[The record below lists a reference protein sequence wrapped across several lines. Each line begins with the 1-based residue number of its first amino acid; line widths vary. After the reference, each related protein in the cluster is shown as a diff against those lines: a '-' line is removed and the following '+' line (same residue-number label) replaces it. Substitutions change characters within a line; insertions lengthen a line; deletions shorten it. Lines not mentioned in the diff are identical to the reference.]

1 MDRESRREE
10 PEPAAAPRRTVLVTG
25 GNRGIG
31 LAVAR
36 RLAEEGHRVGVT
48 YRERPPEGLC
58 AVRCDVSCPGSVD
71 EAFTEVERRLGPV
84 EVLVANAGITRDAPV
99 TLMTEEQFGQVLDT
113 NLTGAYRCVRR
124 AVPGMRR
131 GRWGRIVLIGSQ
143 AGQSGSAGQTNYA
156 ASKAGLV
163 GMARSLA
170 RELGR
175 RGITVNT
182 VAPGLIDTDMTA
194 GLAPRHKDAH
204 LASCPVPRIGAAHEV
219 ASAVA
224 WLAGEDAG
232 YVTGAVL
239 PVDGGMGLG
248 V

>member
-1 MDRESRREE
+1 M
-10 PEPAAAPRRTVLVTG
+10 AGRRTVLVTG

-36 RLAEEGHRVGVT
+36 ALDKAGHRVVVT
-48 YRERPPEGLC
+48 YRDSPPEGLY
-58 AVRCDVSCPGSVD
+58 AVPCDVTSEQAVG
-71 EAFTEVERRLGPV
+71 EAFTEVERLHGPV

-99 TLMTEEQFGQVLDT
+99 TVMTEEQFRQVLDT

-124 AVPGMRR
+124 AVPAMRR
-131 GRWGRIVLIGSQ
+131 GRWGRIVLIGSEV
-143 AGQSGSAGQTNYA
+143 GQSGNAGQVNYA

-170 RELGR
+170 RELGS

-182 VAPGLIDTDMTA
+182 VAPGLIETDMTA
-194 GLAPRHKDAH
+194 NLPARHKEDL
-204 LASCPVPRIGAAHEV
+204 LAVNPVPRAGTAEEV

-224 WLAGEDAG
+224 WLAGDDTG
-232 YVTGAVL
+232 YVTGAVI
-239 PVDGGMGLG
+239 PVDGGMGMG
-248 V
+248 A